1 MTIQSL
7 DDLELREVRL
17 NIPLSEES
25 VKDLRMGDIVYLDGG
40 IFTGRSL
47 WCIHVIEK
55 GNPPPIDITNE
66 FNVMMHSS
74 PAGAEVKPNEYRI
87 SGITCTSGFRFSPW
101 IPKLLEKYHLRAVIG
116 KAGMREDLYRYFKE
130 YNAVYLTSVGYGL
143 GALYAEGVKRVKAVY
158 WKEELGIAEA
168 MWILEVEN
176 MGPFFVACDTQGN
189 SLWSLANERINM
201 QLSNLYKDKKTYL
214 LKRLGEITTPEEEPI

>member
-1 MTIQSL
+1 MKIESL

-25 VKDLRMGDIVYLDGG
+25 IKDLRVGDIVYLSGG

-47 WCIHVIEK
+47 WCIHVIDK
-55 GNPPPIDITNE
+55 GNPPPVDITNKY
-66 FNVMMHSS
+66 NVMMHSS
-74 PAGAEVKPNEYRI
+74 PAGAEVRPNEYRV

-101 IPKLLEKYHLRAVIG
+101 IPKLLEKYRLRAIIG
-116 KAGMREDLYRYFKE
+116 KAGMHEDFYQYFKK
-130 YNAVYLTSVGYGL
+130 YNAVYLTSVGYGI
-143 GALYAEGVKRVKAVY
+143 GALYSEGLRRVKEVY

-176 MGPFFVACDTQGN
+176 FGPFFVAFDTQGN
-189 SLWSLANERINM
+189 HLWSLANERINM
-201 QLSNLYKDKKTYL
+201 ELSKLYSDKKIYL
-214 LKRLGEITTPEEEPI
+214 LKRLGEITSPEQEPL